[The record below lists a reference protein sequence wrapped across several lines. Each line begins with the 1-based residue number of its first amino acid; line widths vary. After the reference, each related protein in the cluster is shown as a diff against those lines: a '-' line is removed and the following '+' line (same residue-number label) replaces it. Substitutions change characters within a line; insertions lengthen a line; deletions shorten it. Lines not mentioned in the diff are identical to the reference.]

1 MKRIVC
7 LLSFCLL
14 TACVKQVLAPL
25 DAADEYERALSFFN
39 AGKYVDALTSF
50 ERIIFYYASS
60 EYVDDAQYWLARSY
74 FAKKDYSQAILEFDY
89 LIKNF
94 TNSSFLEEAYLFRAK
109 SYYSNA
115 PGYEKDQTETRDAI
129 GYLDEFLT
137 QFPTSTHADEA
148 KELILTA
155 RSRLAIKELAS
166 GKTYMKMNEL
176 DAAIIYFKYILES
189 YPETKVI
196 SETKYSLAGTYEKK
210 KMFAEALVLYRDL
223 LNDAAWKHRAEK
235 KIRKLEK
242 K

>member
-1 MKRIVC
+1 MKRAA
-7 LLSFCLL
+7 LLLALCLL
-14 TACVKQVLAPL
+14 TACTRQVLAPL

-39 AGKYVDALTSF
+39 ARKYVPAIAGF
-50 ERIIFYYASS
+50 ERVIFYHASS

-109 SYYSNA
+109 SYYFNA

-129 GYLDEFLT
+129 GYLDDFLT

-155 RSRLAIKELAS
+155 RSRLAVKELEN
-166 GKTYMKMNEL
+166 GKIYVRMNEL

-189 YPETKVI
+189 FPETKVI

-210 KMFAEALVLYRDL
+210 KMYTEALALYNEL
-223 LNDAAWKHRAEK
+223 LSDNAWKHRAEK

>member
-1 MKRIVC
+1 MKRMT
-7 LLSFCLL
+7 LLFALCLL
-14 TACVKQVLAPL
+14 TACTRQVLAPL

-39 AGKYVDALTSF
+39 AGKYTAAIAGF
-50 ERIIFYYASS
+50 ERVIFYHASS

-94 TNSSFLEEAYLFRAK
+94 SNSSFREEAYLYRAK
-109 SYYSNA
+109 SYFFSA

-148 KELILTA
+148 KDLILAA
-155 RSRLAIKELAS
+155 RSRLAVKELEN
-166 GKTYMKMNEL
+166 GKIYLKMNDL
-176 DAAIIYFKYILES
+176 DAAAIYFKYILENF
-189 YPETKVI
+189 PETKVI
-196 SETKYSLAGTYEKK
+196 SEAKYYLAGTYEKK
-210 KMFAEALVLYRDL
+210 KMFAEALALYNEL
-223 LNDAAWKHRAEK
+223 LSDNAWKHRAEK